1 MVHFLKSETAATFAD
16 YSNKIFIPY
25 ILQQYQNTSRINLIW
40 DCYLTK
46 SIKRGARNKRGSCI
60 RVKVSAQAK
69 IPKRWENFL
78 RDSRNKEKLFSFL
91 TECLSSIEVPD
102 GKVIFITSGKH
113 ELKYVMHDNII
124 IAIIFRYQ
132 GQM

>member
-16 YSNKIFIPY
+16 YSNKIFIPC
-25 ILQQYQNTSRINLIW
+25 ILQQFQDTSRIDLVW

-46 SIKRGARNKRGSCI
+46 SIKGGARNKWGSGI

-78 RDSRNKEKLFSFL
+78 RDSRNKELLSFL

-102 GKVIFITSGKH
+102 RKVIFITSGKH
-113 ELKYVMHDNII
+113 ELKYIMHDNII